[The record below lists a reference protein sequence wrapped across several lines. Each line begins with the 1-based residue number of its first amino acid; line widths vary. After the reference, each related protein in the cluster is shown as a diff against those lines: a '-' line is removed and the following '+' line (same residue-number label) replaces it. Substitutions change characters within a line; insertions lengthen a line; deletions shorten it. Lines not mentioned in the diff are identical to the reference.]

1 MSSSHRKL
9 AIPGAPTVLLSGC
22 DQWHPQLPDQ
32 LEDAGTVP
40 PDDLL
45 DAAAAAW
52 TAWRV
57 ATGKAEVLPV
67 SERRAVTSTSEG

>member
-1 MSSSHRKL
+1 
-9 AIPGAPTVLLSGC
+9 
-22 DQWHPQLPDQ
+22 
-32 LEDAGTVP
+32 VP